1 MKGIDK
7 NNIYDEYLYRQVKL
21 MSTIGPSALPPDQ
34 LDRVSTSSNLICKT
48 VIQFSFLISTIV
60 L

>member
-7 NNIYDEYLYRQVKL
+7 NNIYDEYLHRQVKL

-34 LDRVSTSSNLICKT
+34 LDRVRQQFIKKNLRK
-48 VIQFSFLISTIV
+48 
-60 L
+60 